1 MSKRA
6 EDTVVIRNIYYM
18 MAYAFRALS
27 LVEYRKLALESFE
40 HLDDLLAAILV
51 IGVSSQ
57 RRRGFE
63 REYQEQSETLVGLR
77 GRIDMG
83 ATARLKMAGKN
94 QTHCFFDEF
103 TEDTYKNRILKRC
116 AEVLLHSKQVSKTRK
131 NDLKRSLL
139 VLRDITSI
147 DENRIAWDRLAY
159 HRNNATY
166 RLLMNVCYMV
176 LHNRLLTNED
186 GAVVLADFNNAQQL
200 SALYESFILEYY
212 RVHHPELHPKAK
224 IISNGI
230 SARHPMFLPQLRT
243 DITLEAGKK
252 TLIIDAKCYGQILG
266 QHFDREILSP
276 TNRNQILSYVIHEAY
291 GNEKQVEGMLL
302 YALTEHDRALH
313 ETWQEVGYTFHCFT
327 LDLGHDFEAIAQQL
341 ENIAGMVA

>member
-94 QTHCFFDEF
+94 QTHCFFDEL

-139 VLRDITSI
+139 VLRDISSI

-159 HRNNATY
+159 HRNNVTY

-230 SARHPMFLPQLRT
+230 SAHHPMFLPQLRT

-276 TNRNQILSYVIHEAY
+276 SNRNQILSYVIHEAY

-302 YALTEHDRALH
+302 YALTEYDRALH

-327 LDLGHDFEAIAQQL
+327 LDLGHDFEVIAQQL
-341 ENIAGMVA
+341 EDIAGMVA

>member
-139 VLRDITSI
+139 VLRDISSI

-212 RVHHPELHPKAK
+212 RGC
-224 IISNGI
+224 IIQN
-230 SARHPMFLPQLRT
+230 
-243 DITLEAGKK
+243 
-252 TLIIDAKCYGQILG
+252 
-266 QHFDREILSP
+266 
-276 TNRNQILSYVIHEAY
+276 
-291 GNEKQVEGMLL
+291 
-302 YALTEHDRALH
+302 
-313 ETWQEVGYTFHCFT
+313 YT
-327 LDLGHDFEAIAQQL
+327 QRQK
-341 ENIAGMVA
+341 